1 MSEIPQSYEFEKA
14 ERLWSE
20 RWEAQAVYRWDPARR
35 RDETFVIDT
44 PPPTVSGSLHIGHV
58 FSYTHADL
66 IARFRRMRGEN
77 VAFPIGWDD
86 NGLPTERRVQ
96 IVLGLRPNAKLAYDP
111 SWKPRRDKKPDEP
124 LEDVS
129 PQNFV
134 EACKLVMT
142 EDEAVFEA
150 LWRRLGLSYDW
161 TQLYRTIAEH
171 PRRIAQLSFLDLH
184 AKGEAYQKFAPTMW
198 DVDDQTA
205 VAQAETEDREQP
217 GAYHDLRFSVSG
229 GGELTI
235 STTRP
240 ELLGACVAVVAH
252 PEDERYRALFG
263 KTARTPLFH
272 ASVPILASAHADP
285 EKGTGILMVCTFG
298 DQADVEFWRAQSL
311 PLRQLIGPDGRM
323 RRVVYGEA
331 PFASEDPARARAAWA
346 ELEGKTVKQARAKIV
361 ELLRADGALVGEPRA
376 ITHPVKFY
384 ERGSRPLEFLPT
396 RQWFVRLLV
405 HREALIEQGRKIAW
419 HPAHMRA
426 RYENWVQGLNQD
438 WCISRQRFSGVPFP
452 VWYRLDANGEPDHE
466 RPLLARAESLPVD
479 PRLQPPDGYSE
490 AQRGKPGGFVG
501 DADVMDTWATSS
513 MSPQIMSHW
522 TLDPAR
528 HRKLFPMDMRP
539 QAHEI
544 IRTWAFYT
552 IVKAYLHEREI
563 PWKNVVISGWIL
575 DPDRKKMSK
584 SKGNVTTPAHLLE
597 QHSADAVRYWAARA
611 RLGVD
616 TTFDEQVMKL
626 GKRLA
631 TKLVNAG
638 RFAILQ
644 LERAGATVETHPASA
659 ISHPLDV
666 DFAARLHDLVA
677 RATAAFEAFDYA
689 AALQASEEA
698 FWDFCDNYL
707 EIVKVRAYAE
717 TPSPAQRS
725 ALATLQLALRVFLR
739 LFAPALP
746 FVTDEIWSWRFA
758 ASAAGRSIHAGP
770 WPTAAEF
777 AGIPLERAGRAY
789 AAACEVSTRIRG
801 AKTTAKKSLRW
812 PVARLEVRGAESD
825 LAALRT
831 VLPDVLAAG
840 VVDTSACRLAA
851 GSPAD
856 GALFATDVE
865 LAAQASEA
873 G

>member
-1 MSEIPQSYEFEKA
+1 VTMSEIPQSYVPEEA
-14 ERLWSE
+14 ERRWAE
-20 RWEAQAVYRWDPARR
+20 RWERDGVYRWDPSRPR
-35 RDETFVIDT
+35 SEGFVVDT

-58 FSYTHADL
+58 FSYVHAD
-66 IARFRRMRGEN
+66 IVTRYQRMRGKN

-96 IVLGLRPNAKLAYDP
+96 NVLGIRPNPRLAYDP
-111 SWKPRRDKKPDEP
+111 SWKPRREKPADAP

-129 PQNFV
+129 PQNFI
-134 EACKLVMT
+134 EACKLVMS

-161 TQLYRTIAEH
+161 TQLYRTIADF
-171 PRRIAQLSFLDLH
+171 PRRIAQLSFLELV
-184 AKGEAYQKFAPTMW
+184 AKGEAYAKYAPTVW

-205 VAQAETEDREQP
+205 IAQAETEDREQA
-217 GAYHDLRFSVSG
+217 GAYHDLRFAVSG
-229 GGELTI
+229 GSELTI

-252 PEDERYRALFG
+252 PDDSRYQSLFG

-272 ASVPILASAHADP
+272 ASVPILPAGHADP

-331 PFASEDPARARAAWA
+331 PFASDDPARARAAWT
-346 ELEGKTVKQARAKIV
+346 ELEGKTVKQARTRIV
-361 ELLRADGALVGEPRA
+361 ELLRADGSLAGEPRP
-376 ITHPVKFY
+376 ITHAVKFY

-396 RQWFVRLLV
+396 RQWFVRLLA
-405 HREALIEQGRKIAW
+405 HREALLEQGRKIAW
-419 HPAHMRA
+419 HPSHMRL

-438 WCISRQRFSGVPFP
+438 WCVSRQRFSGVPFP
-452 VWYRLDANGEPDHE
+452 VWYRLDGEGEADHE
-466 RPLLARAESLPVD
+466 RPIYARPEDLPVD
-479 PRLQPPDGYSE
+479 PRLEPPPGYSE
-490 AQRGKPGGFVG
+490 SQRGKPGGFVG
-501 DADVMDTWATSS
+501 DPDVMDTWATSS

-522 TLDPAR
+522 TDDPAR
-528 HRKLFPMDMRP
+528 HAKLFPMDMRP

-552 IVKAYLHEREI
+552 IVKAYLHERQI
-563 PWKNVVISGWIL
+563 PWKNAVISGWIL

-584 SKGNVTTPAHLLE
+584 SKGNVTTPAHLLD
-597 QHSADAVRYWAARA
+597 QHSTDGVRYWAGRA

-638 RFAILQ
+638 RFVIQQ
-644 LERAGATVETHPASA
+644 LERAGESHPETL
-659 ISHPLDV
+659 ITHPLDTSFV
-666 DFAARLHDLVA
+666 KRLRDVVA
-677 RATAAFEAFDYA
+677 RATESFEAFEYA
-689 AALQASEEA
+689 AALHATEEA

-717 TPSPAQRS
+717 SPSAEQRS
-725 ALATLQLALRVFLR
+725 ALATLELALRTFLR

-746 FVTDEIWSWRFA
+746 FVTEEIWSWRFA
-758 ASAAGRSIHAGP
+758 SGARRSIHEGP
-770 WPTAAEF
+770 WPAPDELAA
-777 AGIPLERAGRAY
+777 IPLERAGSAY

-801 AKTTAKKSLRW
+801 AKTSAKKSLRW
-812 PVARLEVRGAESD
+812 PVARLEVRGAEPD
-825 LAALRT
+825 LAALRA

-840 VVDTSACRLAA
+840 VVDTAACRLTA
-851 GSPAD
+851 GPPAE

-865 LAAQASEA
+865 LAAQAD
-873 G
+873 